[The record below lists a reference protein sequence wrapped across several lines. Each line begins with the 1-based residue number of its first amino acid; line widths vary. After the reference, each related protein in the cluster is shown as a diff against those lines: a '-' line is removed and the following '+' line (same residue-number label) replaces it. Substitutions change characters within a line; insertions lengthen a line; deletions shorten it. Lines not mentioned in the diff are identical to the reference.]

1 MTVAWQAITMLLNC
15 RNGRDYIPIR
25 SDLRIQVLPDFESL
39 PRAKIHQCAA
49 FIANENILV
58 VWDDSPE
65 QLFKRAQKIVDDL
78 VNLVWND
85 PNIFTPNLLE
95 MEKATPGMVSVI
107 SLDQT
112 SSGEVSSL
120 HEAEEAAPT
129 ERPYMVFNAIYVS
142 ITMAAIFVFIGFGLR
157 TLVVEAMGDGTYI
170 RFALLLMIPI
180 QIFFSLFFFQVIVGC
195 FAQCIGPIKQMTE
208 NSRFYSGKPPRRIT
222 NRVLPHVTSKSP
234 LNAPFF

>member
-1 MTVAWQAITMLLNC
+1 MLLNC